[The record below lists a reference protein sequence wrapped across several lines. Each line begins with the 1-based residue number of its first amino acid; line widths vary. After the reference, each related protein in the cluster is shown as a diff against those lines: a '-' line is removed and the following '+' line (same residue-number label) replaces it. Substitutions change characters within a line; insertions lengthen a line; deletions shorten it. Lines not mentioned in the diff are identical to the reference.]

1 MSKIRLYPSATPAAS
16 DKILFTDI
24 SDQNNTKNCLV
35 SDLAAPV
42 ATVPRSFVYLYK
54 DSTQTDLTSLIV
66 EYGPLTISAVEG
78 SKTDD
83 FTVAANGV
91 ITYTGAVTKFIKVDG
106 IIEISQAGNNNNVTV
121 AMEYNGTVV
130 AISSQ
135 TLISSNNDPMPFV
148 GIGVVAMSTND
159 TLRFM
164 VKATSAIVATTE
176 SVNVV
181 LSQL

>member
-1 MSKIRLYPSATPAAS
+1 MSKIRLYPSATPATG

-24 SDQNNTKNCLV
+24 SDQNNTKNCLG
-35 SDLAAPV
+35 SDLAAPI

-54 DSTQTDLTSLIV
+54 DATQEDLTGLTV
-66 EYGPLTISAVEG
+66 EYNPLTISAVEG
-78 SKTDD
+78 PKTDD
-83 FTVAANGV
+83 FSVAANGV
-91 ITYTGAVTKFIKVDG
+91 ITYTGTTTKYIKVDG
-106 IIEISQAGNNNNVTV
+106 IIELSEAGNNNNVTI

-130 AISSQ
+130 EISSQ
-135 TLISSNNDPMPFV
+135 TLISVNDDPMPFV
-148 GIGVVAMSTND
+148 GIGVLEMSTND